1 MFIQEKKLF
10 FSKKTQI
17 QKYKKMSNLIRT
29 VARTSTYFPL
39 TSIQSV
45 YRFHAAARVTSLS
58 LSQWRPCRCSFSS
71 MIHDDES
78 AVERTPATL
87 TSPQTADEETA
98 IAALSARVQALF
110 KEGVFD
116 QALPVAQ
123 ELRKRAFHH
132 FGVRSPV
139 FASAVNN
146 QALILKNLGQLEE
159 AVNLFD
165 LAV

>member
-1 MFIQEKKLF
+1 
-10 FSKKTQI
+10 
-17 QKYKKMSNLIRT
+17 MSNLIRT
-29 VARTSTYFPL
+29 VAWASTYFPL

-71 MIHDDES
+71 IIHDDEH
-78 AVERTPATL
+78 AVERPPAT

-98 IAALSARVQALF
+98 IATLSARVQALF